1 MREEYEVISHNN
13 ANFHLFLVKIFYRSP
28 HIHRDYEICLIMDGE
43 VCLITQDKSVSLQ
56 KNDIFIINP
65 FESHEIKAGSP
76 ALILSLQV
84 SPSFF
89 AAFYPQIK
97 YIYLDRTHLCSA
109 DSPSECRYIHNYV
122 IELAYSFFK
131 REPLY
136 ELKCASLVNQLFFY
150 ILRHLPF
157 HEISDK
163 ERISS
168 KTRGKRMQNITQY
181 IDEHYSEKLLLSD
194 IAERED
200 MDLYYLS
207 HFFKDNFGM
216 SFQNYL
222 LKIRCERARRLL
234 LLTDYSLLDIS
245 VSCGFSDP
253 KYFNKGFQQ
262 QYGYTPKEYRKNF
275 QKEDFPIQQNHLL
288 STQEFLSDSSSLITL
303 DRYYT

>member
-1 MREEYEVISHNN
+1 
-13 ANFHLFLVKIFYRSP
+13 
-28 HIHRDYEICLIMDGE
+28 
-43 VCLITQDKSVSLQ
+43 
-56 KNDIFIINP
+56 
-65 FESHEIKAGSP
+65 
-76 ALILSLQV
+76 
-84 SPSFF
+84 
-89 AAFYPQIK
+89 
-97 YIYLDRTHLCSA
+97 
-109 DSPSECRYIHNYV
+109 
-122 IELAYSFFK
+122 
-131 REPLY
+131 
-136 ELKCASLVNQLFFY
+136 
-150 ILRHLPF
+150 
-157 HEISDK
+157 
-163 ERISS
+163 
-168 KTRGKRMQNITQY
+168 MQNITQY

-288 STQEFLSDSSSLITL
+288 STQEFLSNSSSLITL

>member
-1 MREEYEVISHNN
+1 MHEEYEVISHNN
-13 ANFHLFLVKIFYRSP
+13 TNFHLFLVKMFYRSP
-28 HIHRDYEICLIMDGE
+28 HIHRDYELCLIMDGE
-43 VCLITQDKSVSLQ
+43 ISLITQDISRSL
-56 KNDIFIINP
+56 KKDDIFIINP
-65 FESHEIKAGSP
+65 FERHEIKAESP

-89 AAFYPQIK
+89 ATYYPQIK
-97 YIYLDRTHLCSA
+97 YIHLDRTHLCSA
-109 DSPSECRYIHNYV
+109 DSPSECQNIHKCV
-122 IELAYSFFK
+122 IEMAYSYFN
-131 REPLY
+131 REALY

-150 ILRHLPF
+150 ILNHLPF

-194 IAERED
+194 IAKREN

-207 HFFKDNFGM
+207 HFFKNNFGM
-216 SFQNYL
+216 SFQNYM
-222 LKIRCERARRLL
+222 LKIRCEKARHLL
-234 LLTDYSLLDIS
+234 LLSDYSLLDIS

-262 QYGYTPKEYRKNF
+262 QYGYTPKEYRKKF
-275 QKEDFPIQQNHLL
+275 KKEDFPDQQNFLL
-288 STQEFLSDSSSLITL
+288 TTQEFLSNSSSMITS
-303 DRYYT
+303 DRCST

>member
-1 MREEYEVISHNN
+1 MNEEYEVISHNN
-13 ANFHLFLVKIFYRSP
+13 TNFHLFLVKILYRSP

-43 VCLITQDKSVSLQ
+43 ISLITQDISVSLK

-65 FESHEIKAGSP
+65 FESHEIKAGNP

-89 AAFYPQIK
+89 ATYYPQIK
-97 YIYLDRTHLCSA
+97 YIHLDQTHLCST
-109 DSPSECRYIHNYV
+109 DSPSECQNIHEYV
-122 IELAYSFFK
+122 IDLAYSYFN
-131 REPLY
+131 RETLY

-150 ILRHLPF
+150 ILNHLPF

-168 KTRGKRMQNITQY
+168 KARGKRMQNITQY

-194 IAERED
+194 IAEHED

-222 LKIRCERARRLL
+222 LKIRCERARHLL
-234 LLTDYSLLDIS
+234 ILTDYSLLDIS

-275 QKEDFPIQQNHLL
+275 KKEDFPNQQNHLL

-303 DRYYT
+303 DRYSL